1 MAAIP
6 ELHSTASSV
15 VSSCTVLCGGVMRPS
30 SFAITPS
37 PVIMKRVREI
47 LFSHSASVGCV
58 YFTEVG
64 RVKRRLPTPSAL
76 VLFSSSASA
85 SANSAESPAG
95 GAGGGRGEAMLFD
108 PTCEAGEEMLSA
120 LAEAEEVKAELLEL
134 SSSVKGW
141 LQQGEEEMAMAVVAA
156 NRAALEEQLAGE
168 EEPGVQQAAMLVTLS
183 RFYLLPPPLQNQ
195 QEHSNMFSMV
205 C

>member
-1 MAAIP
+1 MRILYGGGQG
-6 ELHSTASSV
+6 ETSSPY
-15 VSSCTVLCGGVMRPS
+15 SICLGALFLIRFCFCKFCG
-30 SFAITPS
+30 I
-37 PVIMKRVREI
+37 
-47 LFSHSASVGCV
+47 
-58 YFTEVG
+58 
-64 RVKRRLPTPSAL
+64 
-76 VLFSSSASA
+76 
-85 SANSAESPAG
+85 
-95 GAGGGRGEAMLFD
+95 AGGGRGEAMLFD

>member
-1 MAAIP
+1 MRILYGGGQGETSSPYSICLGALFLIRFCFCKFCGIAA
-6 ELHSTASSV
+6 
-15 VSSCTVLCGGVMRPS
+15 
-30 SFAITPS
+30 FAC
-37 PVIMKRVREI
+37 R
-47 LFSHSASVGCV
+47 CCW
-58 YFTEVG
+58 
-64 RVKRRLPTPSAL
+64 AL
-76 VLFSSSASA
+76 TGSRQ
-85 SANSAESPAG
+85 AG